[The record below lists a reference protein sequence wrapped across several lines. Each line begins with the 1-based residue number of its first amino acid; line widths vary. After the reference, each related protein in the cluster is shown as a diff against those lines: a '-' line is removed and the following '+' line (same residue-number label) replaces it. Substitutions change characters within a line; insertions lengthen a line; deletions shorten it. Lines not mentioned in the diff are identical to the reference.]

1 MDDSGSTKLQISKRV
16 SIQIKEIEFTAV
28 RSRGAGGQHV
38 NKVCTAVQLRFD
50 INKSSLPDLYK
61 HRLLKLNDKHITDS
75 GIIIIKSQQQRSQW
89 QNRKNALNRLKDIVK
104 SVLITHKKRIP
115 TQPTQNS
122 RLKRLEDK
130 SRRGKIKALRRKI
143 SDEDSI

>member
-1 MDDSGSTKLQISKRV
+1 MGDSESNHLQISKRV
-16 SIQIKEIEFTAV
+16 SIQLKEIEFTAI

-38 NKVCTAVQLRFD
+38 NKVSTAVQLRFD

-75 GIIIIKSQQQRSQW
+75 GVIIIKSQQQRSQW
-89 QNRKNALNRLKDIVK
+89 QNKKNALNRLRDIVK

-122 RLKRLEDK
+122 RLKRLEEK
-130 SRRGKIKALRRKI
+130 SRRGRVKAMRRKI
-143 SDEDSI
+143 RDENSI